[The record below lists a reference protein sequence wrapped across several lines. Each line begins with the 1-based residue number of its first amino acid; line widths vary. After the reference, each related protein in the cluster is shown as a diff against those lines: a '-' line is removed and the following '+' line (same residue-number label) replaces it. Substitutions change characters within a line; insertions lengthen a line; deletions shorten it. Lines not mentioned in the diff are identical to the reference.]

1 MRSKMI
7 YITAAV
13 ISAAL
18 LVIGVVLL
26 FKDDVAE
33 HIEREKIEP
42 FTPQLSEIEIPDDTS
57 ELTEIPPKQKEML
70 SEQAVKLNQ
79 EFDNTTAWIYIPDSE
94 INFPVMYS
102 GDNEYYLHRGIDGS
116 YLRAGSIFLDGRC
129 DERFRDDV
137 NIIYGHNMSDGSMF
151 ADLMSYQSND
161 YFDEHRVGFLN
172 TERGVYR
179 IDFFAVSEVED
190 NDTVY
195 ETKMLVK
202 QWLEH
207 LRSVSYIWHDSG
219 HTEGD
224 RYLSLSTCTYH
235 NGSSRTLVT
244 GKMTP
249 IR

>member
-33 HIEREKIEP
+33 RIEREKIEP
-42 FTPQLSEIEIPDDTS
+42 FTPQLSEIENTDTA
-57 ELTEIPPKQKEML
+57 IPPKTKEKL

-79 EFDNTTAWIYIPDSE
+79 EFDNTTAWIYIPDSG

-102 GDNEYYLHRGIDGS
+102 GDNEYYLHRGIDGG

-151 ADLMSYQSND
+151 ADLMSYQSSD

-179 IDFFAVSEVED
+179 IEFFAVSEVED

-195 ETKMLVK
+195 ETKMPVK

-207 LRSVSYIWHDSG
+207 LKSVSYIWNDTE
-219 HTEGD
+219 HTESD

-235 NGSSRTLVT
+235 NGTSRTLVT
-244 GKMTP
+244 GKLTP
-249 IR
+249 VE

>member
-1 MRSKMI
+1 MI
-7 YITAAV
+7 YATVGIIA
-13 ISAAL
+13 AAL
-18 LVIGVVLL
+18 LIIGLFLL
-26 FKDDVAE
+26 FRDSISE

-42 FTPQLSEIEIPDDTS
+42 FAPQLSEIEIPDDTS

-102 GDNEYYLHRGIDGS
+102 GDNEYYLHRSIDGG

-137 NIIYGHNMSDGSMF
+137 NILYGQNMSDGSMF
-151 ADLMSYQSND
+151 ADLLNYQD
-161 YFDEHRVGFLN
+161 EEYFSGHKTAFLN

-179 IDFFAVSEVED
+179 IDFFAVSEVKD
-190 NDTVY
+190 SDAVY
-195 ETKMLVK
+195 ETKMPVK

-207 LRSVSYIWHDSG
+207 LKNVSYIWHDSG

-244 GKMTP
+244 GKMIP

>member
-1 MRSKMI
+1 MQSKMI

-26 FKDDVAE
+26 FKDDIAE

-42 FTPQLSEIEIPDDTS
+42 FTPQLSEIENVDTS
-57 ELTEIPPKQKEML
+57 EISPKTKEKLTE
-70 SEQAVKLNQ
+70 QAKLLNQ
-79 EFDNTTAWIYIPDSE
+79 EFDNTTAWIYIPDSG

-102 GDNEYYLHRGIDGS
+102 GDNEYYLHRSIDGS

-151 ADLMSYQSND
+151 AELLNYRDEK
-161 YFDEHRVGFLN
+161 YFSGHKTAFLN

-179 IDFFAVSEVED
+179 IEFFAVSEVED
-190 NDTVY
+190 NDAVY
-195 ETKMLVK
+195 ELKLPAK

-207 LRSVSYIWHDSG
+207 LKNVSYIWND
-219 HTEGD
+219 TEHSEGG

-235 NGSSRTLVT
+235 NGTSRTLVT
-244 GKMTP
+244 GELTP
-249 IR
+249 IE

>member
-7 YITAAV
+7 YATVGIIA
-13 ISAAL
+13 AAL
-18 LVIGVVLL
+18 LIIGLFLL
-26 FKDDVAE
+26 FHDSISE

-42 FTPQLSEIEIPDDTS
+42 FTPQLNEIENTDTA
-57 ELTEIPPKQKEML
+57 IPPKTKEKL

-79 EFDNTTAWIYIPDSE
+79 EFDNTTAWIYIPDSG

-102 GDNEYYLHRGIDGS
+102 GDNEYYLHRSIDGS
-116 YLRAGSIFLDGRC
+116 YLRAGSIFLDGHC

-151 ADLMSYQSND
+151 AELLNYTDSD
-161 YFDEHRVGFLN
+161 YFDDHRVGFLN

-179 IDFFAVSEVED
+179 IDFFAVSEAED
-190 NDTVY
+190 DDELY
-195 ETKMLVK
+195 QLKMPVK

-207 LRSVSYIWHDSG
+207 LKSVSYIWNETKQ
-219 HTEGD
+219 TEGG

-235 NGSSRTLVT
+235 NGSSRTIVT
-244 GKMTP
+244 GIMTP
-249 IR
+249 IV

>member
-1 MRSKMI
+1 MRNKMI
-7 YITAAV
+7 YATIGIIA
-13 ISAAL
+13 AAL
-18 LVIGVVLL
+18 LVIGLFLL
-26 FKDDVAE
+26 FHDSISE
-33 HIEREKIEP
+33 HIERGKIEP
-42 FTPQLSEIEIPDDTS
+42 FAPQLSEIENAETG
-57 ELTEIPPKQKEML
+57 IPPKTKEKL

-137 NIIYGHNMSDGSMF
+137 NILYGHNMSDGSMF

-195 ETKMLVK
+195 ETKMPV
-202 QWLEH
+202 
-207 LRSVSYIWHDSG
+207 
-219 HTEGD
+219 
-224 RYLSLSTCTYH
+224 
-235 NGSSRTLVT
+235 GS
-244 GKMTP
+244 
-249 IR
+249 

>member
-1 MRSKMI
+1 MRNKMI
-7 YITAAV
+7 YATVGIIA
-13 ISAAL
+13 AAL
-18 LVIGVVLL
+18 LIIGLFLL
-26 FKDDVAE
+26 FHDSISE
-33 HIEREKIEP
+33 HIERGKIEP
-42 FTPQLSEIEIPDDTS
+42 FTPQLSEIENAETG
-57 ELTEIPPKQKEML
+57 IPPKTKEKL

-102 GDNEYYLHRGIDGS
+102 GDNEYYLHRSIDGG
-116 YLRAGSIFLDGRC
+116 YLRAGNIFLDGRC

-137 NIIYGHNMSDGSMF
+137 NILYGHNMSDGSMF
-151 ADLMSYQSND
+151 ADLMNYQSSD
-161 YFDEHRVGFLN
+161 YFDKHRVGFLN

-179 IDFFAVSEVED
+179 IDFFAVSEVKD

-195 ETKMLVK
+195 ETKMPAK

-207 LRSVSYIWHDSG
+207 LKSVSYIWNDTG

-244 GKMTP
+244 GKMIP

>member
-1 MRSKMI
+1 MRNKMI
-7 YITAAV
+7 YATVGIIA
-13 ISAAL
+13 AAL
-18 LVIGVVLL
+18 LIIGLFLL
-26 FKDDVAE
+26 FHDSISE
-33 HIEREKIEP
+33 HTERGKIEP
-42 FTPQLSEIEIPDDTS
+42 FTPQLSEIDIPDDTS
-57 ELTEIPPKQKEML
+57 ELTEIPQKQKEKL

-94 INFPVMYS
+94 IIFPVMYS
-102 GDNEYYLHRGIDGS
+102 GDNEYYLHRSIDGG

-137 NIIYGHNMSDGSMF
+137 NILYGHNMSDGSMF
-151 ADLMSYQSND
+151 ADLLNYQD
-161 YFDEHRVGFLN
+161 EEYFSEHKTAFLN

-195 ETKMLVK
+195 ETKMPVK

-244 GKMTP
+244 GKMTA